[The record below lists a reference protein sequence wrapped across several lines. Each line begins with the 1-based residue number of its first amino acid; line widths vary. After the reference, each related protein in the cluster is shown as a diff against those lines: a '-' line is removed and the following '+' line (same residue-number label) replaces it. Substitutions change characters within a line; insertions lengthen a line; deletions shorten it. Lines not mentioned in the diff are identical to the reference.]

1 MQAQQHERQQEDQQ
15 LMKAEVVY
23 EDATKYIKVVD
34 AQKLQANLPEER
46 ID

>member
-1 MQAQQHERQQEDQQ
+1 
-15 LMKAEVVY
+15 MKAEVVY

-46 ID
+46 IDWKLMSQLCWKKE